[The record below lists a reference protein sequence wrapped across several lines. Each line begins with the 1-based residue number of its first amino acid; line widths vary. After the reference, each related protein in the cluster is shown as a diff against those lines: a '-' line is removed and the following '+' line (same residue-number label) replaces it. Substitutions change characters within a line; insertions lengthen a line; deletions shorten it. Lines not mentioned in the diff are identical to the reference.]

1 MFTEYCQAC
10 GNPTSTVARPKFC
23 SSCGTPFVTI
33 IKPVAIANSSTPL
46 PSRTSQPTTLT
57 VSNGG
62 KKQRVIYVN
71 EDADEQEIKR
81 AIKLDKLSKLNKRNS
96 HQLEDDDDED
106 DDGGGDEPTEV
117 PNVLS
122 LEAEVKTQPVR
133 KIMGEDIAGTSKS
146 GRQSLGKRERGG
158 KKYKLKDFQAE
169 AGSSRQK

>member
-23 SSCGTPFVTI
+23 SSCGTPFVAI
-33 IKPVAIANSSTPL
+33 IKPVVTSGYSTEL
-46 PSRTSQPTTLT
+46 PVKVAPPMTLT
-57 VSNGG
+57 ASNGG
-62 KKQRVIYVN
+62 KKQRVIYVD
-71 EDADEQEIKR
+71 EDADEQEIRR
-81 AIKLDKLSKLNKRNS
+81 AVKLSKLNKRNS
-96 HQLEDDDDED
+96 RQLEDDDEDNDEND
-106 DDGGGDEPTEV
+106 NGPTEV